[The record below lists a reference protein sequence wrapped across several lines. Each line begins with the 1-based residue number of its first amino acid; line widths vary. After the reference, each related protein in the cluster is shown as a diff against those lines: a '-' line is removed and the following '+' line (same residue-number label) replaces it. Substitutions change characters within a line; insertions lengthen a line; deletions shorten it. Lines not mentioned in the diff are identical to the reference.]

1 MAIFLAIVAATV
13 LFCVACWV
21 LATVFNWLTPRTPTY
36 RDVESWGWGKH
47 GQDWEYD
54 RNNRPRRINRWS
66 QDHER

>member
-1 MAIFLAIVAATV
+1 MITIAIILV
-13 LFCVACWV
+13 LIMV
-21 LATVFNWLTPRTPTY
+21 LGYIFGGVSEYLGRRPTY

-66 QDHER
+66 NHHER